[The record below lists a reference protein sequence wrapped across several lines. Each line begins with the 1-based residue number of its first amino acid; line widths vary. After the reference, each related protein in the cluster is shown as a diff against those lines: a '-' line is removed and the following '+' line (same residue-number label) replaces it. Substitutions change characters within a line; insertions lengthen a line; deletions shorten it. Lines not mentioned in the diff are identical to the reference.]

1 MHTESVQEATW
12 GFSFLQFMH
21 HLPLWVSP
29 LSRHFLWHKKV
40 LFISRQH
47 DEHLVNVPYYLLNL
61 YMFYQHKACNIF
73 SAFCGVLLLFSSH
86 VWSVFQLCVLPFL
99 WLLRVLQLISEIFSR
114 LPLYFRCNSIWYSS
128 FIMFCSHKHGL
139 QMKAS
144 IMLRMCWWER
154 C

>member
-1 MHTESVQEATW
+1 
-12 GFSFLQFMH
+12 MH
-21 HLPLWVSP
+21 HLLLWVSP

-86 VWSVFQLCVLPFL
+86 V
-99 WLLRVLQLISEIFSR
+99 
-114 LPLYFRCNSIWYSS
+114 
-128 FIMFCSHKHGL
+128 
-139 QMKAS
+139 
-144 IMLRMCWWER
+144 
-154 C
+154 